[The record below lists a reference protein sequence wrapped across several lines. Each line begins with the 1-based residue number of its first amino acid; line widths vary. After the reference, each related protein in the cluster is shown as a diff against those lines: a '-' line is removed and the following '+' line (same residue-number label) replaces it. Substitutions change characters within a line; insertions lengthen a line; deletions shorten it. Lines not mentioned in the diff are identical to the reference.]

1 MQTVEKDD
9 IGVRNRKVN
18 LISRGKTLLIV
29 FPFENEWFAKIGFLI
44 GNDLETSK
52 VLYSVLYCTNQ
63 KNTFT
68 TAKVR
73 FLFYKSY

>member
-1 MQTVEKDD
+1 M
-9 IGVRNRKVN
+9 RNREAN
-18 LISRGKTLLIV
+18 LLPWVKTLLIV

>member
-1 MQTVEKDD
+1 MQNQQALNDAH
-9 IGVRNRKVN
+9 R
-18 LISRGKTLLIV
+18 KTLLIV